1 MKILAEG
8 ISKKFGQHPIFK
20 NVNLEFENQNRY
32 ALLGS
37 NGSGKSTLLRILATI
52 QSPSKGIISYSNNG
66 EIIAAENVFRC
77 LSFCAP
83 AMALIEEMTLSEML
97 TFHFSFKAILPDLDI
112 PKIIELTGLQ
122 NSAHKQLGDFSS
134 GMKQRVKLAQA
145 IFTDTPILMLD
156 EPCSNLDAKGVQQY
170 QSWIELFAK
179 NKMIIVAS
187 NDERE
192 YEFCSSII
200 EVENLK

>member
-8 ISKKFGQHPIFK
+8 ISKKFGQYPIFK
-20 NVNLEFENQNRY
+20 NVNFEFEHQNRY

-52 QSPSKGIISYSNNG
+52 QSPSKGNISYSKND
-66 EIIAAENVFRC
+66 EIIQPENIFQYI
-77 LSFCAP
+77 SFCAP
-83 AMALIEEMTLSEML
+83 AMALIEEMTLAEMFA
-97 TFHFSFKAILPDLDI
+97 FHFRFKAILPSLDI

-122 NSAHKQLGDFSS
+122 SAAHKQLGDFSS

-145 IFTDTPILMLD
+145 IFSDTPILMLD
-156 EPCSNLDAKGVQQY
+156 EPCSNLDTKGIQQY
-170 QSWIELFAK
+170 QYWIEVFAK

-192 YEFCSSII
+192 YEFCDTKI
-200 EVENLK
+200 EVESLK